1 MGIVAFF
8 LLWNGSRGKKL
19 GDILEAIKAEIYHER
34 NICNFQVGTRFES
47 RSETFENF
55 FVFDLILTR
64 LSYFCCSSMRV
75 FFKYIVKFLNNSN
88 KPDETLGFMN
98 VIVILKVREY
108 RHLTQR

>member
-64 LSYFCCSSMRV
+64 LSYFCFAVLCVCS
-75 FFKYIVKFLNNSN
+75 LNIS
-88 KPDETLGFMN
+88 
-98 VIVILKVREY
+98 
-108 RHLTQR
+108 

>member
-1 MGIVAFF
+1 MGTVAFF
-8 LLWNGSRGKKL
+8 LLWNGGRGKKL
-19 GDILEAIKAEIYHER
+19 GDILEAIKAEIYHGR
-34 NICNFQVGTRFES
+34 NIYNFQIGTRFES
-47 RSETFENF
+47 RSETFGNF
-55 FVFDLILTR
+55 FVFGLILTR

-88 KPDETLGFMN
+88 KSMKLFLFMN

>member
-19 GDILEAIKAEIYHER
+19 GDILEAIKPEIYHER

-47 RSETFENF
+47 RSETFGNF
-55 FVFDLILTR
+55 FVFGLILTR

-75 FFKYIVKFLNNSN
+75 FFKCIVKFLNSN

>member
-1 MGIVAFF
+1 
-8 LLWNGSRGKKL
+8 
-19 GDILEAIKAEIYHER
+19 
-34 NICNFQVGTRFES
+34 
-47 RSETFENF
+47 
-55 FVFDLILTR
+55 
-64 LSYFCCSSMRV
+64 MRV